1 MFYESSKNIIPHC
14 CISGRNWNNA
24 SNAGPTYLN
33 LNNAVGNSN
42 SNIGAH
48 QLGKNARVGSA
59 PCPLAK
65 IRLASR
71 VCHTRQNPSRQIMT
85 TQTIHEHASSLLA
98 FPPIEEYLSYKF
110 KFDIGNISSYGNAVI
125 AHGRATRGKK
135 SYRQVIVFDENR
147 INNLKSLCAEF
158 ADSSYRTG
166 EYELKTIMDT
176 RKEREIAK
184 TTDFRDRVAQWMI
197 GNYLIPQL
205 TCGFFSEHSHA
216 AIPGKGIHTAKNE
229 TVRYVNQYPECL
241 KVDVRKFFP
250 SINREVLKGIC
261 DLIFD
266 DCYQLRDIIRR
277 IIDDAPKTGIPIGNL
292 LSQYFANIYLTP
304 LDRWLESI
312 GAHFTRYMDD
322 IVVFGNTKSELRKIL
337 HDMEWFLESRLYL
350 HLKPNWQ
357 IFSVASRGVDFV
369 GYRIRRGMI
378 ILRKSTFAK
387 LRRTVANIRKQANLR
402 GYMTQSEVSSI
413 CSYLGWMIHC
423 TKSVRDDLYKRY
435 FKELISTM
443 DISVARGS
451 TLGKYYSVS

>member
-1 MFYESSKNIIPHC
+1 MI
-14 CISGRNWNNA
+14 
-24 SNAGPTYLN
+24 
-33 LNNAVGNSN
+33 
-42 SNIGAH
+42 
-48 QLGKNARVGSA
+48 
-59 PCPLAK
+59 
-65 IRLASR
+65 
-71 VCHTRQNPSRQIMT
+71 
-85 TQTIHEHASSLLA
+85 TQTTLEHSSPLLA
-98 FPPIEEYLSYKF
+98 FLPIEVYLPYKF
-110 KFDIGNISSYGNAVI
+110 KFDISDISSYGNAVI

-135 SYRQVIVFDENR
+135 SYRQVIEFDRNR
-147 INNLKSLCAEF
+147 VNNLKSLCSEF
-158 ADSSYRTG
+158 TNGSYKTG
-166 EYELKTIMDT
+166 GYELKTITDSH
-176 RKEREIAK
+176 KEREIAK
-184 TTDFRDRVAQWMI
+184 TTNFRDRVAQWMI
-197 GNYLIPQL
+197 GNYLIPPL
-205 TCGFFSEHSHA
+205 TSGFFSEHSHA

-241 KVDVRKFFP
+241 QVDVRKFFP

-266 DCYQLRDIIRR
+266 DCYQLRDIIRH

-312 GAHFTRYMDD
+312 GAQFTRYMDD
-322 IVVFGNTKSELRKIL
+322 IVIFGNTKDELRGIL
-337 HDMEWFLESRLYL
+337 LDLEWFLESRLYL

-387 LRRTVANIRKQANLR
+387 MRRTVANIRKRADLR
-402 GYMTQSEVSSI
+402 GYMTQSETSSI

-435 FKELISTM
+435 FRDLISIM
-443 DISVARGS
+443 DININRGS
-451 TLGKYYSVS
+451 TLGKYYPAS

>member
-1 MFYESSKNIIPHC
+1 ME
-14 CISGRNWNNA
+14 
-24 SNAGPTYLN
+24 
-33 LNNAVGNSN
+33 
-42 SNIGAH
+42 
-48 QLGKNARVGSA
+48 
-59 PCPLAK
+59 
-65 IRLASR
+65 
-71 VCHTRQNPSRQIMT
+71 
-85 TQTIHEHASSLLA
+85 TQTLQVHASPTLA

-147 INNLKSLCAEF
+147 IDNLKSLCAEF

-166 EYELKTIMDT
+166 EYELKTIIDT

-261 DLIFD
+261 DVVFD
-266 DCYQLRDIIRR
+266 DCYQLRDIVRH

-387 LRRTVANIRKQANLR
+387 LRRTVANIRKQINLR

-423 TKSVRDDLYKRY
+423 TKSVRDDLYQRY
-435 FKELISTM
+435 FRELVSTM
-443 DISVARGS
+443 GISVARGS
-451 TLGKYYSVS
+451 TLGKYYPVS

>member
-1 MFYESSKNIIPHC
+1 M
-14 CISGRNWNNA
+14 A
-24 SNAGPTYLN
+24 
-33 LNNAVGNSN
+33 
-42 SNIGAH
+42 
-48 QLGKNARVGSA
+48 
-59 PCPLAK
+59 
-65 IRLASR
+65 
-71 VCHTRQNPSRQIMT
+71 
-85 TQTIHEHASSLLA
+85 TQTLQVHASPILA

-125 AHGRATRGKK
+125 AHGRAARGKQ
-135 SYRQVIVFDENR
+135 SYRQVIEFDKNR
-147 INNLKSLCAEF
+147 IDNLRSLSAEF
-158 ADSSYRTG
+158 ADGSYRTG
-166 EYELKTIMDT
+166 DYELKTIIDA

-184 TTDFRDRVAQWMI
+184 TVDFRDRVAQWMI

-205 TCGFFSEHSHA
+205 TNGFFSEHSHA

-250 SINREVLKGIC
+250 SVNREVLKGMC
-261 DLIFD
+261 DVIFGG
-266 DCYQLRDIIRR
+266 CPPLRDIVRN

-322 IVVFGNTKSELRKIL
+322 IVIFGNTKDELRGIL
-337 HDMEWFLESRLYL
+337 WDLEWFLESRLYL

-357 IFSVASRGVDFV
+357 MFSVASRGVDFV

-387 LRRTVANIRKQANLR
+387 LRRKVANIQKQIDLR
-402 GYMTQSEVSSI
+402 GYISQSEVSSI
-413 CSYLGWMIHC
+413 CSYLGWLIHC
-423 TKSVRDDLYKRY
+423 TKRCRDDLYQRY
-435 FKELISTM
+435 FRDMISTM
-443 DISVARGS
+443 DISINRGS
-451 TLGKYYSVS
+451 TLGKYYSVL